1 MNHLDHH
8 TKMRGQTLEW
18 GNANSIQIL
27 GGGISSSSESK
38 SYEENDWHPGVLRK
52 FKQIKSIA
60 ICYCREIVETGQDME
75 D

>member
-1 MNHLDHH
+1 MGKCKLN
-8 TKMRGQTLEW
+8 T
-18 GNANSIQIL
+18 NI
-27 GGGISSSSESK
+27 GGGALAVQVNPNLMKKMI
-38 SYEENDWHPGVLRK
+38 DTLGVLRK